1 MFETNFSEALKFIK
15 VPKINIWK
23 SFQKINNNDALNN
36 NEEVYDFTNSFF
48 VTERVFDTY
57 MINKITIKLK
67 TNRRRNDDKKDGYKK
82 NIEQNTSDEVSKHI
96 NCR

>member
-1 MFETNFSEALKFIK
+1 M
-15 VPKINIWK
+15 
-23 SFQKINNNDALNN
+23 NN